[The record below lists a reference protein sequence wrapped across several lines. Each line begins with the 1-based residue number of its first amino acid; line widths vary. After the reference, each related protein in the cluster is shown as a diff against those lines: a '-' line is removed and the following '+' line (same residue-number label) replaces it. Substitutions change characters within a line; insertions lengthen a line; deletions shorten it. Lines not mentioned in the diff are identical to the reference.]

1 VGEGDLW
8 ACSWDRSHDDGS
20 GACTGSV
27 SDAAAHRTTVAK
39 GVELLP
45 ADLTNDQLDNALV
58 MTSPDVLLIDDLS
71 DDEDRAFAA
80 ALDA

>member
-1 VGEGDLW
+1 MFGAPPKKWTKARELVG
-8 ACSWDRSHDDGS
+8 
-20 GACTGSV
+20 GSV
-27 SDAAAHRTTVAK
+27 GTAPRATVTAHRTTVAK
-39 GVELLP
+39 GIELLT
-45 ADLTNDQLDNALV
+45 ADLTNDQLENARV

>member
-1 VGEGDLW
+1 MW
-8 ACSWDRSHDDGS
+8 ACTWDRSHDDGS
-20 GACTGSV
+20 GAYTASV
-27 SDAAAHRTTVAK
+27 SDAAAHRATVAK
-39 GVELLP
+39 GIELLP
-45 ADLTNDQLDNALV
+45 ADLTNEQLENALV

>member
-1 VGEGDLW
+1 M
-8 ACSWDRSHDDGS
+8 
-20 GACTGSV
+20 
-27 SDAAAHRTTVAK
+27 SDAAAHRTAVAK
-39 GVELLP
+39 GIELLP
-45 ADLTNDQLDNALV
+45 ADLTSDQLENALV